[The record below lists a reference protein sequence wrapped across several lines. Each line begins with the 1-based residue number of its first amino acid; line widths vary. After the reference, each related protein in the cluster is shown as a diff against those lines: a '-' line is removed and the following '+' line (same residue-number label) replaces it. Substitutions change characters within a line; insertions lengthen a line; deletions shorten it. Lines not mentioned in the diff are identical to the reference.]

1 MPPELDQR
9 PWRRFLCE
17 SLMTSLAVRLHQP
30 TSDSE
35 RWAEQL
41 AFRDVLGRD
50 PALTQ
55 RYAALTQA
63 LAAEHTQDREA
74 YPAAKMEFVR
84 ASANRSA
91 DPS

>member
-1 MPPELDQR
+1 
-9 PWRRFLCE
+9 
-17 SLMTSLAVRLHQP
+17 MTSLAVRLHQP

-74 YPAAKMEFVR
+74 YPAAKTEFVR
-84 ASANRSA
+84 AVLRGRPTQCGP
-91 DPS
+91 PSHSGIPL